1 MRGRGSWKREREEI
15 WVGYWTL
22 ANMCQE
28 ISSADAHDEG
38 SQDIGDDDGNLKIDS
53 DVVVSKEAKVLV
65 DTFQCFYTHSNA

>member
-1 MRGRGSWKREREEI
+1 
-15 WVGYWTL
+15 
-22 ANMCQE
+22 MCQE

-38 SQDIGDDDGNLKIDS
+38 SQDTGDYDGNLKIDS